1 MTRNPTDSPSD
12 NPAPELPPLEE
23 QASCA
28 PVNPDAEENHATAQL
43 GAEPAAAANEPPLPP
58 ADPPNPPENQGSNPA
73 KNPMDVD
80 DEIEIIRQKILEFDM
95 KLVRDQKVKPQ
106 PWREEKWFFPTA
118 VIFILG
124 LGVVAIA
131 FLGAFLTGA
140 QAEAVSLMVIGV
152 AVMFLGIPIMV
163 WFMAVESRK
172 MWQERRADSLNT
184 AHTYARHMAPL
195 ARDLRLNYSRAA
207 ILGAA
212 DDLDLSDGVIER
224 RLSSVLGKSVGGVIP
239 VLAVFI
245 PPTALLVNLLKDNEE
260 LFSPLVTNGIM
271 FGLLT
276 LLGAAIGGVL
286 ARHSTYVVP
295 EYRAFLKRVA
305 NVMETQ
311 EKEAK
316 EKREREKEER
326 ERRERE

>member
-12 NPAPELPPLEE
+12 TPAPELTPRQE
-23 QASCA
+23 QAPRA
-28 PVNPDAEENHATAQL
+28 PANPDAEQNQVTAQP
-43 GAEPAAAANEPPLPP
+43 GTEPVPAANQPPRPP
-58 ADPPNPPENQGSNPA
+58 ADPPNPPGNHGNNPA
-73 KNPMDVD
+73 KNLMDVD
-80 DEIEIIRQKILEFDM
+80 DEIEIIRQKIVEFDR
-95 KLVRDQKVKPQ
+95 KLVEERKVQPKPL
-106 PWREEKWFFPTA
+106 REESWFWPTSVL
-118 VIFILG
+118 VILGILLVGLAFFGRFLTDDQRAWVMILG
-124 LGVVAIA
+124 LLLILSALPV
-131 FLGAFLTGA
+131 
-140 QAEAVSLMVIGV
+140 MVIY
-152 AVMFLGIPIMV
+152 
-163 WFMAVESRK
+163 MALDSRR
-172 MWQERRADSLNT
+172 MWQQRRADSLNT

-195 ARDLRLNYSRAA
+195 ARDLRLNHSRAA

-245 PPTALLVNLLKDNEE
+245 PPTALLVNLLKDNKE
-260 LFSPLVTNGIM
+260 LFSPLVTDGIM

-316 EKREREKEER
+316 EQREREKEER